1 MKSMTLLYETFLPVI
16 LLIIVAFIGMGL
28 VMLLM
33 SLGLPDKKEQEYNFL
48 HDERKKQRLLK
59 RLIDEK

>member
-1 MKSMTLLYETFLPVI
+1 MTLLYETFLPVI

-33 SLGLPDKKEQEYNFL
+33 SLGLPDEKEREYNLL
-48 HDERKKQRLLK
+48 HEHREKQRLLQ

>member
-1 MKSMTLLYETFLPVI
+1 MTLLYETFLPVI

-33 SLGLPDKKEQEYNFL
+33 SLGMPDEE
-48 HDERKKQRLLK
+48 E
-59 RLIDEK
+59 

>member
-1 MKSMTLLYETFLPVI
+1 MKSMTLLYETFLPII

-33 SLGLPDKKEQEYNFL
+33 SLGMPDEE
-48 HDERKKQRLLK
+48 E
-59 RLIDEK
+59 

>member
-33 SLGLPDKKEQEYNFL
+33 SLGMPDEE
-48 HDERKKQRLLK
+48 E
-59 RLIDEK
+59 

>member
-1 MKSMTLLYETFLPVI
+1 MTLLYETFLPVI

-33 SLGLPDKKEQEYNFL
+33 SLGMP
-48 HDERKKQRLLK
+48 
-59 RLIDEK
+59 DEKK

>member
-1 MKSMTLLYETFLPVI
+1 MTLLYETFLPVI

-33 SLGLPDKKEQEYNFL
+33 SLGLPDEKEREYNLL
-48 HDERKKQRLLK
+48 HEHREKQRLLQ
-59 RLIDEK
+59 RLIDEN

>member
-1 MKSMTLLYETFLPVI
+1 MTLLYETFLPII

-33 SLGLPDKKEQEYNFL
+33 SLGMPDEE
-48 HDERKKQRLLK
+48 E
-59 RLIDEK
+59 